1 MSLEHEVLP
10 GDLKEAVELL
20 EAMERANTRGNLS
33 ISNDGGWL
41 LNASQKEYEGYAR
54 RLQDLKNRKR
64 DNDNYLGLLSNLDQ
78 RGLVKIKYIIL
89 EAQ

>member
-20 EAMERANTRGNLS
+20 EGMKRVNTKGNLS
-33 ISNDGGWL
+33 ILNDGGWL
-41 LNASQKEYEGYAR
+41 LRASQKEYEGYAR
-54 RLQDLKNRKR
+54 RLQELKNRKR
-64 DNDNYLGLLSNLDQ
+64 DNDKFLGLLGNLDQ